1 MITSASRIKIFPTKF
16 LSANSSEFIKILLFL
31 IIELLNSIFSIISL
45 EGILPKIPFLSRN
58 SREENKFEFLI
69 WNFASSSMT
78 KFFVI
83 VTFFAFK
90 NNKYSNRN
98 KNIRIMNNENLFF
111 CDRKIEKKVE
121 NGGNIEILICFVKK

>member
-1 MITSASRIKIFPTKF
+1 
-16 LSANSSEFIKILLFL
+16 
-31 IIELLNSIFSIISL
+31 
-45 EGILPKIPFLSRN
+45 
-58 SREENKFEFLI
+58 
-69 WNFASSSMT
+69 MT

-111 CDRKIEKKVE
+111 CDRKIEKKLE
-121 NGGNIEILICFVKK
+121 NAGNIEILIYFVKK